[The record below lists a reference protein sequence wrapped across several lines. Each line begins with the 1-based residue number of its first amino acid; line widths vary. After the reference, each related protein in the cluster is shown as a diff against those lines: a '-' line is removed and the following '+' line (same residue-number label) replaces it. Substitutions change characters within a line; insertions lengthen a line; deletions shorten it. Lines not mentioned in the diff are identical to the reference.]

1 MQRRTRLA
9 LIAAALMSLTLEGSA
24 SSPPPEGFISAFR
37 LGMDD
42 PLFGG
47 LSGLELSDDGARFT
61 ALSDSGAFVRGT
73 ISRDASGAMTRVTM
87 TRPIRLKSN
96 TEAPLREGREDSEG
110 LAIAQDGTAYISFE
124 GAARVLRYDQIDGL
138 ATNMPIP
145 REFAAFPKNASL
157 EALAIDANGSLYTF
171 PEELRGSKK
180 IRLLTG
186 QPGNPN
192 GPNFPIWRFANGK
205 WSQPFS
211 LPRNGSYLPVGA
223 DFGPDGRLYVL
234 ERQFRG
240 IAGFGSRVR
249 SFVVGAKG
257 LSDERTLLQTPI
269 GLHDNLE
276 GISVWRD
283 RAGDIRLTM
292 VSDDNFLAIQRTEL
306 VEYRVVP
313 PKPKS

>member
-1 MQRRTRLA
+1 
-9 LIAAALMSLTLEGSA
+9 MSLTLEGSA
-24 SSPPPEGFISAFR
+24 NSPPPEGFISAFR
-37 LGMDD
+37 LDMAD

-47 LSGLELSDDGARFT
+47 LSGLELSDDGTRFT
-61 ALSDSGAFVRGT
+61 ALSDGGSFLRGT
-73 ISRDASGAMTRVTM
+73 ITRAADGAITRVTM
-87 TRPIRLKSN
+87 TRPVPLKSN
-96 TEAPLREGREDSEG
+96 TDAPLRRGRNDSEG
-110 LAIAQDGTAYISFE
+110 LAIAPDGTTYISFE
-124 GAARVLRYDQIDGL
+124 GVARVLRYDRIDGL
-138 ATNMPIP
+138 ATNLPTP
-145 REFAAFPKNASL
+145 REFAAFPKNAAL
-157 EALAIDANGSLYTF
+157 EALAIDAQGRLYTF

-186 QPGNPN
+186 QPGNPG
-192 GPNFPIWRFANGK
+192 GPDFPVWRFANGK
-205 WSQPFS
+205 WTQPFS
-211 LPRNGSYLPVGA
+211 LPRDGSYLPVGA

-249 SFVVGAKG
+249 SFTVGAKG
-257 LSDERTLLQTPI
+257 LGDERTILQSPI

-283 RAGDIRLTM
+283 AAGNIRLTM

>member
-47 LSGLELSDDGARFT
+47 LSAIEVSDDGARFVV
-61 ALSDSGAFVRGT
+61 LSDRGSYMRGT
-73 ISRDASGAMTRVTM
+73 IVRDASGAIVRVAL
-87 TRPIRLKSN
+87 TRPALLKSN
-96 TEAPLREGREDSEG
+96 TDAPLQDGRNDSEG
-110 LAIAQDGTAYISFE
+110 LAIAPDGTAFVSFE
-124 GAARVLRYDQIDGL
+124 GATRVLRYDDIGGL
-138 ATNMPIP
+138 AQNLPTP
-145 REFAAFPKNASL
+145 RDFAAFPRNASF
-157 EALAIDANGSLYTF
+157 EALAIDPQGRLYTF
-171 PEELRGSKK
+171 PEELRGSKR

-186 QPGNPN
+186 QPGNP
-192 GPNFPIWRFANGK
+192 GGANFPVWRFAGGG
-205 WSQPFS
+205 WTQPFF
-211 LPRNGSYLPVGA
+211 LPRRDSYLPVGA

-249 SFVVGAKG
+249 SFVVGDRG
-257 LSDERTLLQTPI
+257 LSDEKTVLQTPI

-276 GISVWRD
+276 GLSVWRD
-283 RAGDIRLTM
+283 SAGDIRLTM
-292 VSDDNFLAIQRTEL
+292 VSDDNFIVLQRTEL
-306 VEYRVVP
+306 VEYRVVN
-313 PKPKS
+313 

>member
-37 LGMDD
+37 LGMAD

-47 LSGLELSDDGARFT
+47 LSGLELSDDGADFT
-61 ALSDSGAFVRGT
+61 ALSDGGTHMRGT
-73 ISRDASGAMTRVTM
+73 ISRDAKGAITRVTM
-87 TRPIRLKSN
+87 TRPIPLKSN
-96 TEAPLREGREDSEG
+96 TDAPLRSGRSDSEG
-110 LAIAQDGTAYISFE
+110 LAIAPDGTTYISFE
-124 GAARVLRYDQIDGL
+124 GVARLLRYDRIDGL
-138 ATNMPIP
+138 ATNLPTP
-145 REFAAFPKNASL
+145 QEFAAFPRNASL
-157 EALAIDANGSLYTF
+157 EALAIDAEGRLYTF

-180 IRLLTG
+180 VRLLTG
-186 QPGNPN
+186 QPGNSG
-192 GPNFPIWRFANGK
+192 GPDFPLWRFANGT
-205 WSQPFS
+205 WSQPFN
-211 LPRNGSYLPVGA
+211 LPRRDNYLPVGA

-257 LSDERTLLQTPI
+257 LSDEKTILQSPI

-276 GISVWRD
+276 GIAVWRD
-283 RAGDIRLTM
+283 REGDIRLTM
-292 VSDDNFLAIQRTEL
+292 VSDDNFLALQRTEL
-306 VEYRVVP
+306 VEYRVVN
-313 PKPKS
+313 

>member
-24 SSPPPEGFISAFR
+24 SSPPPEGFIGAFR
-37 LGMDD
+37 LGMND

-47 LSGLELSDDGARFT
+47 LSGLELSDDGAGFT
-61 ALSDSGAFVRGT
+61 ALSDRGTFVRGT
-73 ISRDASGAMTRVTM
+73 IARDASGAITRVAM
-87 TRPIRLKSN
+87 TRPTPLKSN
-96 TEAPLREGREDSEG
+96 TDAPLNSGRDDSEG
-110 LAIAQDGTAYISFE
+110 LAIARDGTVYISFE
-124 GAARVLRYDQIDGL
+124 GASRVLRYDRIDGL
-138 ATNMPIP
+138 AKNLPTP
-145 REFAAFPKNASL
+145 RDFAAFPRNASL
-157 EALAIDANGSLYTF
+157 EALAIDAKGNLYTF

-186 QPGNPN
+186 QPGNPS
-192 GPNFPIWRFANGK
+192 GPNFPVWRFANGT
-205 WSQPFS
+205 WSQPFF

-257 LSDERTLLQTPI
+257 LADERTILQSPI

-276 GISVWRD
+276 GIAVWRD
-283 RAGDIRLTM
+283 GAGDIRLTM
-292 VSDDNFLAIQRTEL
+292 VSDDNFLALQRTEL
-306 VEYRVVP
+306 VEYRVVN
-313 PKPKS
+313 